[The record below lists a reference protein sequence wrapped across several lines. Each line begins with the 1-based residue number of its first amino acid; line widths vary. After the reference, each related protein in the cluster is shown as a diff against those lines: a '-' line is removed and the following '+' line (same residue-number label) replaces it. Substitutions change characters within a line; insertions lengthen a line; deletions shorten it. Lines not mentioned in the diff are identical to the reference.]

1 MLYGSFV
8 QDCVEFLMTIVIPV
22 NKQHVL
28 KSYKD
33 LIDIKEDHLK
43 ELREWLDPLMKA
55 SLFMHYFN
63 NEIDYLPHDLLQE
76 IHSQTRLS
84 GHLALDHILSL
95 GILVLNLVNGLC
107 LFVERFHRL
116 GIVRVYFDRAVIY
129 LAHGLDLH
137 IIAPLSMRSL
147 PRYVVVEVA
156 LDEVVKVRP
165 LGLDVLHALHPD
177 QSVLILVTVRLQS
190 N

>member
-63 NEIDYLPHDLLQE
+63 RLTCVDPLNEGP
-76 IHSQTRLS
+76 
-84 GHLALDHILSL
+84 G
-95 GILVLNLVNGLC
+95 
-107 LFVERFHRL
+107 
-116 GIVRVYFDRAVIY
+116 
-129 LAHGLDLH
+129 
-137 IIAPLSMRSL
+137 
-147 PRYVVVEVA
+147 
-156 LDEVVKVRP
+156 K
-165 LGLDVLHALHPD
+165 
-177 QSVLILVTVRLQS
+177 
-190 N
+190 